1 MLKYD
6 DAHVHFKSSFKALME
21 HVSLKRLSVQAMRRV
36 KNSTNLNKKG
46 NKNAFVFIVL
56 HNKATCLLF

>member
-1 MLKYD
+1 MHTHSTKVVLKLWLSTSHLKD
-6 DAHVHFKSSFKALME
+6 FVHKQCE
-21 HVSLKRLSVQAMRRV
+21 GLKT
-36 KNSTNLNKKG
+36 TNLTKKG